1 MLVDCVDKA
10 TRSRMMAGIG
20 SRNTAPERVVR
31 SVLHRLGFRY
41 RLNDK
46 RLPGTPDLVF
56 PRYRAVIMVHGC
68 FWHGHDCAL
77 FRLPAT
83 RTAFWAA
90 KIEGNRTRDQ
100 NVQRCLVE
108 AGWRVLTIWEC
119 ALKGRL
125 RQDPGY
131 LAGQVSRWLR
141 DDLSCHAIRGEQG

>member
-1 MLVDCVDKA
+1 MVDCVDKE

-20 SRNTAPERVVR
+20 SRNTVPERVVR
-31 SVLHRLGFRY
+31 SALHRLGFRY

-68 FWHGHDCAL
+68 FWHGHDCPL

-100 NVQRCLVE
+100 NVQQRLVA

-131 LAGQVSRWLR
+131 LARQVSRWLR
-141 DDLSCHAIRGEQG
+141 DDLPCHAIRGEQG